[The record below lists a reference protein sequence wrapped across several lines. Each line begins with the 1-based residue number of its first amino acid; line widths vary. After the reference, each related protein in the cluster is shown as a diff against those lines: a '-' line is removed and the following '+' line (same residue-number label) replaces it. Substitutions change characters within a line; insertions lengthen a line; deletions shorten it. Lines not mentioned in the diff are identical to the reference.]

1 MTAKRANATTNALSE
16 QTAHYKEEWNVDLEK
31 KYLLRLPDENLVM
44 TKDELAAHVEGILK
58 DHPSE
63 FMNGYRVWYEGFEGC
78 GMPSPDVYEVII
90 ETMRAMDG
98 WEDIGPM
105 RWEKYGV
112 VNPSFK
118 NLNYASAAKDDPNG
132 NFMLQHRFHL
142 GAHYQ
147 GPDGRVFWIP
157 IMEDFNM
164 RGFERKDGKYVGTM
178 VEIDA
183 RGEYASQMVE
193 VK

>member
-1 MTAKRANATTNALSE
+1 M
-16 QTAHYKEEWNVDLEK
+16 DLQK
-31 KYLLRLPDENLVM
+31 KYLLRLPEENVIM
-44 TKDELAAHVEGILK
+44 TKEELVAEVKKILK

-78 GMPSPDVYEVII
+78 GMPGADVYDVIV
-90 ETMRAMDG
+90 ETMRSMTDD

-105 RWEKYGV
+105 RWEKQGL

-118 NLNYASAAKDDPNG
+118 NLHYDTAAKFDPKG
-132 NFMLQHRFHL
+132 NFMLQHCFHL
-142 GAHYQ
+142 GKHYQ
-147 GPDGRVFWIP
+147 GPDGKVYWLP
-157 IMEDFNM
+157 VMEDFNM

-183 RGEYASQMVE
+183 RGEYAKQMVE